1 MIANAFARA
10 CADHAPIRAVPLDE
24 VRGLSLEQH
33 NFVWVDIQA
42 PDPDDLAQ
50 VKRTFGFHPLALED
64 VSRQHQRPKV
74 DEYPGY
80 YFVVLYAVRPDGQAG
95 PLRTS
100 ELQFF
105 WGKNYLVTVHVEP
118 WPEIVDLARRLE
130 RGELSPVNGATGREV
145 GVTDLVYRLVDA
157 TVDGYFPAVD
167 SIAERSEDI
176 EERMFSAASGPQTLQ
191 EIFSLKKDLV
201 HLRKVTAPSRDVLN
215 VLLRRDLELCGWE
228 YVPYFQDVYDHTV
241 RVIDSLDTYQDL
253 LSSAVDIYLSL
264 VSNNVNQAVKTMTAI
279 TAILMVLALIAGI
292 YGMNFQDMPELRWPF
307 GYAWALGLMAT
318 SAVGLWLLFRRIRWL

>member
-1 MIANAFARA
+1 MIANAFVRE
-10 CADHAPIRAVPLDE
+10 CAGHAPVRAVPLDE
-24 VRGLSLEQH
+24 VRALRLEQH
-33 NFVWVDIQA
+33 DLVWVDIQA
-42 PDPDDLAQ
+42 PGPDDLAL

-74 DEYPGY
+74 DEYPGN

-105 WGKNYLVTVHVEP
+105 WGKNYLVTLHAEP
-118 WPEIVDLARRLE
+118 WPEITDLARRLE
-130 RGELSPVNGATGREV
+130 RRELGPVNGAAGREV

-176 EERMFSAASGPQTLQ
+176 EERMFNSGGGPQTLQ
-191 EIFSLKKDLV
+191 EIFGLKKDLL
-201 HLRKVTAPSRDVLN
+201 HLRKVIAPSRDVLN
-215 VLLRRDLELCGWE
+215 VLLRRDLGLFGGEFI
-228 YVPYFQDVYDHTV
+228 PYFQDIYDHTV

-253 LSSAVDIYLSL
+253 LSSAVDVYLSL
-264 VSNNVNQAVKTMTAI
+264 ISNSVNQAVKTMTAI

-292 YGMNFQDMPELRWPF
+292 YGMNFQEMPELRWRF

-318 SAVGLWLLFRRIRWL
+318 SAVGLWFLFRRIRWL

>member
-1 MIANAFARA
+1 
-10 CADHAPIRAVPLDE
+10 
-24 VRGLSLEQH
+24 
-33 NFVWVDIQA
+33 
-42 PDPDDLAQ
+42 
-50 VKRTFGFHPLALED
+50 
-64 VSRQHQRPKV
+64 
-74 DEYPGY
+74 
-80 YFVVLYAVRPDGQAG
+80 
-95 PLRTS
+95 
-100 ELQFF
+100 
-105 WGKNYLVTVHVEP
+105 
-118 WPEIVDLARRLE
+118 
-130 RGELSPVNGATGREV
+130 
-145 GVTDLVYRLVDA
+145 VTDLVYRLVDA

-167 SIAERSEDI
+167 SVAERSEDI
-176 EERMFSAASGPQTLQ
+176 EERMFSAASGPRTLQ
-191 EIFSLKKDLV
+191 EIFALKKDLL

-215 VLLRRDLELCGWE
+215 VLLRRDLGLCGWE